1 MAERNVKLDGAA
13 LNQWRSAQKEWS
25 YEAGSRLEKLEEAH
39 DFLAGNQWPALDQ
52 KRLKKINA
60 GPIVVPE
67 LQSHVDAVAGQEA
80 TQRFAI
86 DYKPRNPSEPDAYW
100 SHALNEA
107 ARHLLQQAEA
117 EHEVS
122 WAYRDNVAGGV
133 GFVTYRFDT
142 DRDIE
147 GRLAMRAEVPF
158 QVLYD
163 PYSRQQNLTDA
174 RWLAVVSWVP
184 RETVE
189 ARWPDAAEMGLE
201 LDNADNT
208 TEGIIPDVG
217 RTERIDGEFYS
228 DHKTRDEHHKRGRD
242 LKVVHF
248 QWWHPGEMLLWMD
261 PTTGQVRSGDRSR
274 YEQLAQAAVAAGLPA
289 PPYVV
294 RKVQRAHEAFLV
306 GNTVLEARPCVIN
319 DLPTHAMTCFPRKLR
334 ERTEWYGLVDKAK
347 DVQLLMNKLHT
358 LAVHLTAASTK
369 DLVIAEGSA
378 FEDWA
383 EAEVAY
389 ASPSRII
396 KANNGAVSS
405 QRIMVE
411 RASGLSPVV
420 GQLLELANSL
430 IPRATG
436 VNLYAL
442 GQVDNLQRTSNTAIQ
457 SVQRAGQTVLS
468 QPVDSL
474 RRFRLRQGRY
484 LAMWIEAMM
493 DEQDLA
499 RILSPELAQQIP
511 PKDQW
516 PDLTKFDVVID
527 EAPSTPNELER
538 FWGADQHALMQGLF
552 QDPMFQ
558 PNAPTLIDMLPPGLP
573 AELRTRWKMDIEAR
587 MMQPP
592 PAEEPPPE
600 EGGGEEGAQ

>member
-1 MAERNVKLDGAA
+1 MAKRDVMALKAAA
-13 LNQWRSAQKEWS
+13 LGQWRAAQKEWS
-25 YEAGSRLEKLEEAH
+25 WEAGNRLEKLEEAH
-39 DFLAGNQWPALDQ
+39 DFLAGNQWPDADQ

-86 DYKPRNPSEPDAYW
+86 DFKPRNPSEPDAFW
-100 SHALNEA
+100 SSALNEG
-107 ARHLLQQAEA
+107 ARHLLQTAEA

-122 WAYRDNVAGGV
+122 WAYRDSVAGGI
-133 GFVTYRFDT
+133 GFVTYRYDT
-142 DRDIE
+142 DRDPE
-147 GRLAMRAEVPF
+147 GALAVRAEVPF

-163 PYSRQQNLTDA
+163 PYARQQNLADA
-174 RWLAVVSWVP
+174 RWLAVVQWVP
-184 RETVE
+184 REIVE
-189 ARWPDAAEMGLE
+189 ARWPEAADLGPALEQQDHTTDAL
-201 LDNADNT
+201 L
-208 TEGIIPDVG
+208 PDVG
-217 RTERIDGEFYS
+217 RTERVDGEFYS
-228 DHKTRDEHHKRGRD
+228 DRQTGTETKRFRD
-242 LKVVHF
+242 LKIVHF
-248 QWWHPGEMLLWMD
+248 QWWHPGEMLMWMD
-261 PTTGQVRSGDRSR
+261 PTTGGVRSGGRER
-274 YEQLAQAAVAAGLPA
+274 YERIAQAAIQAGMPA
-289 PPYVV
+289 PPFVV

-306 GNTVLEARPCVIN
+306 NDTILEARQCVVN

-334 ERTEWYGLVDKAK
+334 DKTEWYGLVDKAK

-369 DLVIAEGSA
+369 DLVIAEDSA
-378 FEDWA
+378 FEDWH

-396 KANNGAVSS
+396 KANNGAVST

-442 GQVDNLQRTSNTAIQ
+442 GQVNDLARTSNTAIQ

-468 QPVDSL
+468 QPVDAL

-499 RILSPELAQQIP
+499 RILSPDLAQQVP
-511 PKDQW
+511 PKDMW
-516 PDLTKFDVVID
+516 PDLTKFDVVVD

-538 FWGADQHALMQGLF
+538 FWGADQHALMQTLF
-552 QDPMFQ
+552 MNPMFQ

-573 AELRTRWKMDIEAR
+573 AELRSRWKMDIQQR

-592 PAEEPPPE
+592 P
-600 EGGGEEGAQ
+600 EEGAEGGTEGETEGAQ